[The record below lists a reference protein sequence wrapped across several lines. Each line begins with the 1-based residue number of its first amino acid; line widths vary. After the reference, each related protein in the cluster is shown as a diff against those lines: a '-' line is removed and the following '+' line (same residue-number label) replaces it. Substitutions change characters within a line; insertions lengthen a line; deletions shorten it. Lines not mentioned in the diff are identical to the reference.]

1 MKRFLIL
8 IALITCISAPFFA
21 ENDASDDDITQTF
34 VYEMNGRGD
43 QYIKIGIFA
52 NFPLNFGNPF
62 SGGQLYTG
70 GAAELGYH
78 RFISGSLA
86 LGMDLMVGYNPTIGS
101 NSLTMVPVTFG
112 ITWQP
117 SLGKFEFPLQLGAGF
132 AFETCQNKKYFPSP
146 ALKAELGSF
155 FRMNESWSFGLTG
168 NLLYLPQWA
177 EVNDK
182 IEYDAGLFA
191 QVSASVRYHF

>member
-21 ENDASDDDITQTF
+21 ENQPSDDDITQTF
-34 VYEMNGRGD
+34 VYEMNGKGD

-86 LGMDLMVGYNPTIGS
+86 LGADLMVGYNPTIGS

-112 ITWQP
+112 VTWQP
-117 SLGKFEFPLQLGAGF
+117 SLGKFEFPIQLGAGF

-146 ALKAELGSF
+146 ALKTEIGTF